1 MKLKLLVSSMLMAG
15 ALISSGTA
23 SAFAVPWEWSGTMAD
38 WQNANYNGNPAG
50 AIVDISVPAP
60 NTGLVTTGAAS
71 GDNDTT
77 FTFLNNTT
85 SGGTGFNPNTAGVK
99 LSEQLS
105 PSGVDIYGVNVS
117 FGVAATSGLYGY
129 SISTTEPQGLNTA
142 RLDTTTL
149 LGSITN
155 NSVSKYLYSNSTD
168 YNNALT
174 CATVACYL
182 TNALMNPALNSINS
196 ISAPSAGLA
205 AFPTQQTFYVLDVIN
220 SGALTNINNQYS
232 ITPRLE
238 QFKKLQEIVVFKL
251 LGRESQLLGFCVGI
265 EKLFCIFEN
274 F

>member
-15 ALISSGTA
+15 ALMSSGTA
-23 SAFAVPWEWSGTMAD
+23 SAFALPWEWSGTMLD
-38 WQNANYNGNPAG
+38 WQSANYNSNPVG

-60 NTGLVTTGAAS
+60 NTGVVTTGAAS
-71 GDNDTT
+71 GDGDTT
-77 FTFLNNTT
+77 FTFLTNTT
-85 SGGTGFNPNTAGVK
+85 SGGAGFNPNTAGVK

-105 PSGVDIYGVNVS
+105 PTGVDIYGVNVS

-129 SISTTEPQGLNTA
+129 SISTTEPGLNTA

-155 NSVSKYLYSNSTD
+155 NSVSKYLYSNLTD
-168 YNNALT
+168 YNSAVV

-196 ISAPSAGLA
+196 ISAPSSGLA

-220 SGALTNINNQYS
+220 NGALTNINNQYS
-232 ITPRLE
+232 IVPEPMTL
-238 QFKKLQEIVVFKL
+238 VM
-251 LGRESQLLGFCVGI
+251 LGLGLLGFGYSRRHVLAKGMSA
-265 EKLFCIFEN
+265 
-274 F
+274 

>member
-71 GDNDTT
+71 GDGDTT
-77 FTFLNNTT
+77 FTFLNNNTA
-85 SGGTGFNPNTAGVK
+85 GGAGFNPNTAGVK

-105 PSGVDIYGVNVS
+105 PTGVDIYGVNVS

-232 ITPRLE
+232 ITNVPEPMTL
-238 QFKKLQEIVVFKL
+238 VM
-251 LGRESQLLGFCVGI
+251 LGLGLIGFGYSRRHTLSNT
-265 EKLFCIFEN
+265 KGMSA
-274 F
+274 